1 MHSAHPEHK
10 SSQQTLKFMWKV
22 LFMNISVL
30 IHKVTWDKSAT
41 YTNTTNMFI
50 KTTVAPLLQS
60 SVRVVERRVGGLM
73 ESLITSDAWL
83 PEFKVN
89 KIVFIRRMVNI
100 S

>member
-1 MHSAHPEHK
+1 MFSAHPEHK

-30 IHKVTWDKSAT
+30 IHKVTGWGRKVPHT
-41 YTNTTNMFI
+41 QNTAEMFI
-50 KTTVAPLLQS
+50 KTTVAPSLQS

-83 PEFKVN
+83 PGFKVN
-89 KIVFIRRMVNI
+89 NI
-100 S
+100 LI